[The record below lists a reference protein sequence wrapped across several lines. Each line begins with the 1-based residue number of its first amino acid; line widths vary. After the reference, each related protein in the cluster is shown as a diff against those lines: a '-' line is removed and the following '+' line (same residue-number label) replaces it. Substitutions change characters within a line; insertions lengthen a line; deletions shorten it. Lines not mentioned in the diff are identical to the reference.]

1 MVVDDLCFGYEGGE
15 RVFSSFSLSL
25 GDGEHV
31 LVLAP
36 PGSGK
41 TTLAKILTGPVPAYS
56 GGSLSGSISMDGRNL
71 LDIPIAE
78 RMEKVSRISQDTD
91 EMLLFSTV
99 EEEVRF
105 PLANMG
111 LGWDEVER
119 RTEESLC
126 RFSLSA
132 LRKSSSSQLSGGEKR
147 RLMLAVLF
155 AIDPEVYVFDE
166 SFDELSPAWRER
178 LAAMIRS
185 LGRKV
190 IAFGSHELDEYSG
203 AFDRIVTIADG
214 RCVPYAM
221 QPMPELDAL
230 PVPGSHVLAA
240 DGLRISRRHTG
251 MKDEV
256 PFSLSVGGF
265 TLRSG
270 TCVTL
275 LGENGSG
282 KSTFAKVLCGLLRED
297 GGTVSIDGAPIGWKD
312 RRHKVAYLMQ
322 NPYQELFLP
331 TVRDE
336 LKSTGCSDEA
346 MAAAASSFQLPL
358 DGYVAELSYGKAK
371 LLQAALFLLLG
382 RRFAIFDEL
391 DSALDYR
398 DSLKAVEAYLAGG
411 AGLLVITHDRKFAS
425 RLPGDKLR
433 MDGGRIVG
441 Y

>member
-1 MVVDDLCFGYEGGE
+1 
-15 RVFSSFSLSL
+15 
-25 GDGEHV
+25 
-31 LVLAP
+31 
-36 PGSGK
+36 
-41 TTLAKILTGPVPAYS
+41 
-56 GGSLSGSISMDGRNL
+56 
-71 LDIPIAE
+71 
-78 RMEKVSRISQDTD
+78 
-91 EMLLFSTV
+91 
-99 EEEVRF
+99 
-105 PLANMG
+105 
-111 LGWDEVER
+111 
-119 RTEESLC
+119 
-126 RFSLSA
+126 
-132 LRKSSSSQLSGGEKR
+132 
-147 RLMLAVLF
+147 
-155 AIDPEVYVFDE
+155 
-166 SFDELSPAWRER
+166 
-178 LAAMIRS
+178 
-185 LGRKV
+185 
-190 IAFGSHELDEYSG
+190 
-203 AFDRIVTIADG
+203 
-214 RCVPYAM
+214 
-221 QPMPELDAL
+221 
-230 PVPGSHVLAA
+230 
-240 DGLRISRRHTG
+240 

-297 GGTVSIDGAPIGWKD
+297 AGTVSIDGAPIGWKD